1 MRRGVLSSAVLVVVS
16 VLLQAQAPKQ
26 SAASAQQKLPPL
38 SYVCPMV
45 QDAEVVEDKPGLCR
59 KCKMQLVPIRLD
71 SKFSCPV
78 HPAVVRDTPGTC
90 PLDKRELVRVTLSM
104 FWTCGNE
111 SDKHLEPGKC
121 ADGQARKVQ
130 YEPRPHGDHN
140 PRHGGQF
147 FMAADNW
154 HHLEGTYPRAGL
166 FRMHFYDDFTKP
178 IAVKGFSGTLVIL
191 DATDKE
197 IASFPLAMARGGQT
211 MEAQIKGATL
221 PLKTAAKVKFDKDGA
236 ENRFDFTFSDYSKE
250 PPPAPI
256 VKMDS
261 SGGAVAGTN
270 PATTSAPPAQTS
282 GGNATQTAQ
291 GSVQIPAPS
300 VTDNSQVPA
309 ALSAALDEASL
320 PSSTADLIA
329 ELTRR
334 GQEVESLVKEG
345 SLAQVWLPAMATKTV
360 ALALDSHAG
369 ALPERQRA
377 LATAAVKRVVTAT
390 WELDA
395 YGDLGNKQKIADAY
409 GRLASAIAALK
420 AVYAGSR

>member
-1 MRRGVLSSAVLVVVS
+1 MRRGVLSSAVLVAAS
-16 VLLQAQAPKQ
+16 VLLVQAQAPKQ

-59 KCKMQLVPIRLD
+59 KCKMQLVPIRLH

-140 PRHGGQF
+140 PKHGGQF

-154 HHLEGTYPRAGL
+154 HHLEGTYPREGL
-166 FRMHFYDDFTKP
+166 FRMHFYDDFTRP
-178 IAVKGFSGTLVIL
+178 IAARGFSGTVVVL

-236 ENRFDFTFSDYSKE
+236 ENRFDFTFSEYSKE

-261 SGGAVAGTN
+261 SSGANANAARGAAAVAGAAAAAGAN
-270 PATTSAPPAQTS
+270 PATTTAP
-282 GGNATQTAQ
+282 
-291 GSVQIPAPS
+291 
-300 VTDNSQVPA
+300 
-309 ALSAALDEASL
+309 
-320 PSSTADLIA
+320 
-329 ELTRR
+329 
-334 GQEVESLVKEG
+334 
-345 SLAQVWLPAMATKTV
+345 
-360 ALALDSHAG
+360 
-369 ALPERQRA
+369 
-377 LATAAVKRVVTAT
+377 
-390 WELDA
+390 
-395 YGDLGNKQKIADAY
+395 
-409 GRLASAIAALK
+409 
-420 AVYAGSR
+420 

>member
-1 MRRGVLSSAVLVVVS
+1 MRRGVLSSAVLVAAS
-16 VLLQAQAPKQ
+16 VLLVQAQAPKQ

-140 PRHGGQF
+140 PKHGGQF

-178 IAVKGFSGTLVIL
+178 IAAKGFSGTLVIL

-221 PLKTAAKVKFDKDGA
+221 PLRTAAKVKFDKDGA
-236 ENRFDFTFSDYSKE
+236 ENRFDFTFSEYSKE

-261 SGGAVAGTN
+261 SSGANANAARGAAPVAGAAAAAGAN
-270 PATTSAPPAQTS
+270 PATTTAPQRRRA
-282 GGNATQTAQ
+282 G
-291 GSVQIPAPS
+291 
-300 VTDNSQVPA
+300 
-309 ALSAALDEASL
+309 E
-320 PSSTADLIA
+320 
-329 ELTRR
+329 TRR
-334 GQEVESLVKEG
+334 
-345 SLAQVWLPAMATKTV
+345 
-360 ALALDSHAG
+360 
-369 ALPERQRA
+369 RQ
-377 LATAAVKRVVTAT
+377 
-390 WELDA
+390 
-395 YGDLGNKQKIADAY
+395 
-409 GRLASAIAALK
+409 LK
-420 AVYAGSR
+420 AACRSPHLR